1 MKVSGTEINKLKNEM
16 YQMVV
21 SDIEIHKESI
31 NTDDAVTLFHDLGMT
46 DKEKLFRYRRSSRV
60 NIYELDHYMDYFYGF
75 MAPDTSYV
83 KYFDLQLYDEGFV
96 LILPRQKNPDV
107 LEPFESQDKI
117 FRVQKESEEVGDKA
131 GCCHCGDLNDRIT
144 REGVQSLMLIQEA
157 LHEAK
162 ISSIAEEIRRRGNVK
177 FVMIAGPSSS
187 GKTSFSHRL
196 SIQLSAHA

>member
-1 MKVSGTEINKLKNEM
+1 M
-16 YQMVV
+16 
-21 SDIEIHKESI
+21 
-31 NTDDAVTLFHDLGMT
+31 
-46 DKEKLFRYRRSSRV
+46 
-60 NIYELDHYMDYFYGF
+60 NIYSLENFEDYFYGF
-75 MAPDTSYV
+75 MAPDTGYV

-107 LEPFESQDKI
+107 LEPFEPQAKI
-117 FRVQKESEEVGDKA
+117 FHVQKESEEWGDKLDVA
-131 GCCHCGDLNDRIT
+131 TVGDLNDRIT

-196 SIQLSAHA
+196 SIQLSAHGLKPHPIAVDNYFVDREHTPLDEFGEKNYE

>member
-1 MKVSGTEINKLKNEM
+1 M
-16 YQMVV
+16 
-21 SDIEIHKESI
+21 
-31 NTDDAVTLFHDLGMT
+31 
-46 DKEKLFRYRRSSRV
+46 
-60 NIYELDHYMDYFYGF
+60 
-75 MAPDTSYV
+75 
-83 KYFDLQLYDEGFV
+83 

-107 LEPFESQDKI
+107 LEPFEPQDKI
-117 FRVQKESEEVGDKA
+117 FHVQKESEEWGDKLDVA
-131 GCCHCGDLNDRIT
+131 TVGDLNDRIT

-196 SIQLSAHA
+196 SIQLSAHGLKPHPIAVDNYFVDREHTPLDEFGERIMSVWKPLIRSSLMKIC